1 MTVPWLPAWYE
12 TGLPIAEDAAKAL
25 MAPLFPTGVTGAVEV
40 VNQLPDEMLDTGWI
54 GRLLFLGR
62 LGGVAD
68 VRRDQA
74 VIQIAAITN
83 ARTDSLLLN
92 KFVRDVLLCI
102 DDEIEVELEDGTTAT
117 IIAAKEITG
126 PEEVPGLEYDERIIP
141 STFIFTFDN
150 PLETPDYSD
159 HLGH

>member
-1 MTVPWLPAWYE
+1 MTVPWLPAWYVA
-12 TGLPIAEDAAKAL
+12 GLPMAEDALKAL
-25 MAPLFPTGVTGAVEV
+25 FVPLFPTGVTGAVEV
-40 VNQLPDEMLDTGWI
+40 VNQLPDAMLDTGWF
-54 GRLLFLGR
+54 GRILFVGR

-74 VIQIAAITN
+74 AIQIAGITN
-83 ARTDSLLLN
+83 SRSDSQLLN

-102 DDEIEVELEDGTTAT
+102 DDDIEIELEDGNTAT
-117 IIAAKEITG
+117 ITGAQEITG
-126 PEEVPGLEYDERIIP
+126 PEEVPGLEYDERIVP
-141 STFIFTFDN
+141 STFVITFDN